1 MVAGVARAGPL
12 RDDPD
17 TRRTLQAIFAQTH
30 APGMVAAVVR
40 GDEAVVWGYG
50 VSRQGAGRPNGRT
63 LVRLA
68 SISKLFTNQTL
79 AAMAVEGRMRP
90 EDPLQR
96 WAPPGIVVPR
106 GPGQTQI
113 TLVHLA
119 SHTSGLPRQAGL
131 AYSAVPARAEADRW
145 AWLGR
150 QGPVQ
155 TPGRTALYSNIAY
168 DLLADAIGRAAGRP
182 YSQVLAQRVT
192 GPLGLRDTTASPS
205 AEACSRLMD
214 GGEAGPWA
222 ECRDTAANAGS
233 GGLYSTADD
242 MAIWMRHQLGIGA
255 VWADPGLRISQAVR
269 FRRQDLARI
278 EGLDRAGEASG
289 IGLGWIELAPT
300 ATHPR
305 LLEKTGGGWGFM
317 TYVAIA
323 PGRRAGVFIAVS
335 AHEMVRMPPLAA
347 QVNDLVGRLAG

>member
-1 MVAGVARAGPL
+1 M
-12 RDDPD
+12 RDDPE
-17 TRRTLQAIFAQTH
+17 TRRALAAIFAETH

-50 VSRQGAGRPNGRT
+50 LARRGGGRPNGRT

-79 AAMAVEGRMRP
+79 AALAVEGRMRP
-90 EDPLQR
+90 NDPLQR
-96 WAPPGIVVPR
+96 WAPPGSLAPPR
-106 GPGQTQI
+106 PGQTPI

-119 SHTSGLPRQAGL
+119 THTSGLPRQSGL
-131 AYSAVPARAEADRW
+131 AYEADPVRASAARW
-145 AWLGR
+145 SWLGR
-150 QGPVQ
+150 QGAGPP
-155 TPGRTALYSNIAY
+155 PGRTALYSNIAY
-168 DLLADAIGRAAGRP
+168 DLLADAISRATGRP
-182 YSQVLAQRVT
+182 YEAVLAERVT
-192 GPLGLRDTTASPS
+192 RPLGLRDTTPAPS
-205 AEACSRLMD
+205 AEACARLMD

-222 ECRDTAANAGS
+222 SCRPTVSNAGS

-242 MAIWMRHQLGIGA
+242 MAVWMRHQLGIGA
-255 VWADPGLRISQAVR
+255 VWADPGLRISQAVW

-278 EGLDRAGEASG
+278 DGLDRAGEASG

-335 AHEMVRMPPLAA
+335 AHEMIRMPPIAA
-347 QVNDLVGRLAG
+347 RVNDLVGRLAG